1 MYRNY
6 GTYITTL
13 SPCTKITVITVY
25 EGTDDSFLAE
35 RITKMFA
42 WELAST
48 SWTATASISDTWH
61 AWLDTGELSVTHH
74 TW

>member
-13 SPCTKITVITVY
+13 SPCTTITVITVY

-48 SWTATASISDTWH
+48 SWTATASISDTRH